1 MDGLYPLMIA
11 KSVNLR
17 CNDLAQVVV
26 TAGFAKVGVEMIKI
40 MATYVLAATLLLI
53 FLLMEVC

>member
-1 MDGLYPLMIA
+1 MIA
-11 KSVNLR
+11 KNVNLR